1 MFCFVFFKQKTAY
14 EMRISDWSSDV
25 CASDLEV
32 ADLLAIGAADVPAV
46 ERVAQRR
53 RMDGRQ
59 GRVDQPG
66 AFQLAQDRHDAAR
79 AMDVL
84 HMHVILGRGD
94 LAEAGNAP

>member
-1 MFCFVFFKQKTAY
+1 MPRTAY
-14 EMRISDWSSDV
+14 ALRISDWSSYV
-25 CASDLEV
+25 CSSDLAAGGGAEEV